1 MTNSTAKE
9 LKRYLAEPKA
19 MRVGVPGKTGFLR
32 MDFELDAQGK
42 SILRNLDRR
51 VPIIVQQALYFDEEM
66 PEMPCVYIL
75 SSGGQNVDGDRYRQL
90 ITVRKYAFAFVSTGA
105 ATKLAEMRYNHSA
118 MEQVFTLEKN
128 AYLEFLPE
136 PTIPC
141 RHTRFISDT
150 RFVVHPTATVFYSE
164 IFTGGR
170 KYYGEE
176 GELFK
181 YDLLS
186 ICSHGE
192 RPDGTPLYREKMLI
206 EPQRHNVRGIGMMHR
221 YDVFA
226 NVVIMTPPEQAET
239 IYSRISPY
247 IDNRN
252 NTALGI
258 TRLPGDCGLLLKILG
273 MESAP
278 VKEITREICS
288 IVRQTIKN
296 KPLPK
301 EFPWR

>member
-1 MTNSTAKE
+1 MKHSSAKE
-9 LKRYLAEPKA
+9 LKRYLSEPKA
-19 MRVGVPGKTGFLR
+19 MKVGVPGKTGYLR
-32 MDFELDAQGK
+32 MDFELDIRGK

-90 ITVRKYAFAFVSTGA
+90 ITIRKNAFAFVSTGA
-105 ATKLAEMRYNHSA
+105 ATKLAEMKFNHSV
-118 MEQVFTLEKN
+118 MEQVFTLEEN

-141 RHTRFISDT
+141 RNTRFFSDT
-150 RFVVHPTATVFYSE
+150 TLVIHPSATIFYSE

-170 KYYGEE
+170 KYYND
-176 GELFK
+176 GELFM

-192 RPDGTPLYREKMLI
+192 RPDGTPLFNEKMLI
-206 EPQRHNVRGIGMMHR
+206 EPQRQNVRNIGIMHH

-226 NVVIMTPPEQAET
+226 NIIVMTPIKSAEI
-239 IYSRISPY
+239 IYNRINPY
-247 IDNRN
+247 IDKN
-252 NTALGI
+252 NDTALGI
-258 TRLPGDCGLLLKILG
+258 TRLPNKCGLLIKILG
-273 MESAP
+273 KETAP
-278 VKEITREICS
+278 VKESTREICS
-288 IVRQTIKN
+288 IVRQTIKG

>member
-1 MTNSTAKE
+1 MEHSSAKE
-9 LKRYLAEPKA
+9 LKRYLTEPKA
-19 MRVGVPGKTGFLR
+19 MKVGVPGKTGYLK
-32 MDFELDAQGK
+32 MVFELDMNGK
-42 SILRNLDRR
+42 SVLRNLDRR

-90 ITVRKYAFAFVSTGA
+90 ITIKQDAFAFVSTGA
-105 ATKLAEMRYNHSA
+105 ATKLAEMKFNHSA
-118 MEQVFTLEKN
+118 MEQIFTLEEN

-141 RHTRFISDT
+141 RNTRYFSDT
-150 RFVVHPTATVFYSE
+150 TFVVHPTATVFYSE

-170 KYYGEE
+170 KYYKD
-176 GELFK
+176 GELFM

-192 RPDGTPLYREKMLI
+192 RHDGTPLFREKMLI
-206 EPQRHNVRGIGMMHR
+206 EPQRKNVRDIGIMHN
-221 YDVFA
+221 YDIFA
-226 NVVIMTPPEQAET
+226 NIIVMTPAESAEI
-239 IYSRISPY
+239 IYNHINPY
-247 IDNRN
+247 INTSN

-258 TRLPGDCGLLLKILG
+258 TRLPNNCGLLIKILG
-273 MESAP
+273 KETTP
-278 VKEITREICS
+278 VKELTREICS
-288 IVRQTIKN
+288 IVRLTIKG

>member
-1 MTNSTAKE
+1 MTHIAAKE
-9 LKRYLAEPKA
+9 LTPYLEEPKA
-19 MRVGVPGKTGFLR
+19 MKVGSPGKTGFLN
-32 MDFELDAQGK
+32 MEFELDSRGK
-42 SILRNLDRR
+42 SILRNLERR

-75 SSGGQNVDGDRYRQL
+75 SSGGQNVDGDRYKQY
-90 ITVRKYAFAFVSTGA
+90 ITVRERAFAFVSTGA

-118 MEQVFTLEKN
+118 MEQVFTLEEN
-128 AYLEFLPE
+128 TYLEFLPE

-141 RHTRFISDT
+141 RHTRFYSDS
-150 RFVVHPTATVFYSE
+150 RLIVHPSASLFYAE

-170 KYYGEE
+170 KYYRD
-176 GELFK
+176 GELFQ

-186 ICSHGE
+186 VCSHGE
-192 RPDGTPLYREKMLI
+192 RPDGTPLFREKFLI
-206 EPQRHNVRGIGMMHR
+206 EPNKLNIRGIGIMHQ

-226 NVVIMTPPEQAET
+226 NIIIMTPTDKAKL
-239 IYSRISPY
+239 IYDQISPAA
-247 IDNRN
+247 DE

-258 TRLPGDCGLLLKILG
+258 TTLPNNCGLLVKILG
-273 MESAP
+273 KQTSP
-278 VKEITREICS
+278 VKEKAREICS
-288 IVRQTIKN
+288 IVRSVVKG